1 MFALDHTHYSRW
13 LPVHICDMSLLP
25 QKHPAVFEEFCN
37 GKFVVQ
43 KTQKVFSCMAIDQ
56 CHEQNNADV
65 KGSTGGAIGLM
76 TNPVALERWMVTGP
90 EVARMVKEFESS
102 LAGTKGNNHRH
113 HEQTPAEPLF

>member
-13 LPVHICDMSLLP
+13 LPVHIRDMSLLP

-43 KTQKVFSCMAIDQ
+43 KTQKLFSCMAIDQ

-65 KGSTGGAIGLM
+65 KGSIGGAIGLM
-76 TNPVALERWMVTGP
+76 TNPVALERWMVTGLG
-90 EVARMVKEFESS
+90 VARMVKEFESS

-113 HEQTPAEPLF
+113 HEQQYKLLF